1 VKPIALTQIKNIGE
15 ARMKLLNAHGIK
27 TVEQL
32 HQIPLEKLAQ
42 IKSIGRHYAE
52 LIKGAL
58 KDHYPQETEEISPKS
73 PSLKEE
79 KGKQINLDLGK
90 EIKDLNK
97 RLDRTIENL
106 KPLWKKKHLQ
116 SFIDLKKKTNKLK
129 AALKKVAQMESNLP
143 PKTNKKVIKKASA
156 LRTNLKNVG
165 KKPKKKKYK
174 TIAREIQS
182 LSKRLQDISA

>member
-1 VKPIALTQIKNIGE
+1 MKPVALTQIKYVGA
-15 ARMKLLNAHGIK
+15 ARVKLLNAHGIK

-32 HQIPLEKLAQ
+32 HQIPLEELAQ

-52 LIKGAL
+52 LMKGAL
-58 KDHYPQETEEISPKS
+58 KDHYPQETEEIPPQSP
-73 PSLKEE
+73 PLKEK
-79 KGKQINLDLGK
+79 KGKEINLDLRQ

-116 SFIDLKKKTNKLK
+116 SFVDLKKKANKLK
-129 AALKKVAQMESNLP
+129 AALKNVAQVESNLS
-143 PKTNKKVIKKASA
+143 PKTNKKVIKKASV
-156 LRTNLKNVG
+156 LRANLKKVG

-174 TIAREIQS
+174 IIAREIQS
-182 LSKRLQDISA
+182 LSKRLQDISV

>member
-1 VKPIALTQIKNIGE
+1 MKPVALTQIKNIGE

-58 KDHYPQETEEISPKS
+58 KDYYPQETEDAPPQIP
-73 PSLKEE
+73 PLKA
-79 KGKQINLDLGK
+79 KKDK
-90 EIKDLNK
+90 EIKLDLRQEIKRLDK
-97 RLDRTIENL
+97 RLDRTIEDL
-106 KPLWKKKHLQ
+106 KPLWKKKHLE
-116 SFIDLKKKTNKLK
+116 SFIDSKKKSNKLK
-129 AALKKVAQMESNLP
+129 ATLKKMAQMESNLS
-143 PKTNKKVIKKASA
+143 PKTNKKVIKEASA
-156 LRTNLKNVG
+156 LRANLKKIG

-182 LSKRLQDISA
+182 LSKWLQDISA